1 MNMIRKMIFA
11 LLTSALML
19 GLVSAIEP
27 PFLGHGPINTSIN
40 VDAGSVQPGHIYTMS
55 RTGFVPPT
63 PPQPKALSSNVMIYQ
78 TEKLLREAESLRA
91 ETFAAYNNT
100 LALALK
106 IENDTLRMDV
116 LAKEAMSSSENS
128 SQNAAQAE
136 QSLDA
141 MQDLYNKTMML
152 SLDIEAMAG
161 ETKNATE
168 TSMKYLALM
177 AGYRNESQKLYNETL
192 NLSMISS
199 R

>member
-1 MNMIRKMIFA
+1 
-11 LLTSALML
+11 
-19 GLVSAIEP
+19 
-27 PFLGHGPINTSIN
+27 
-40 VDAGSVQPGHIYTMS
+40 
-55 RTGFVPPT
+55 
-63 PPQPKALSSNVMIYQ
+63 MIYQ
-78 TEKLLREAESLRA
+78 TEKLLQEAESLGA

-106 IENDTLRMDV
+106 IENGTLRMDV

-177 AGYRNESQKLYNETL
+177 AGYRN
-192 NLSMISS
+192 
-199 R
+199 